1 MIIMM
6 THIETVRLAVHLS
19 RFYYKI
25 SAFTEAGKK
34 LMSRILYILG
44 QMTKKGHMLLGQMT
58 KKGHML
64 NEKKMIKYI
73 RY

>member
-1 MIIMM
+1 MAN
-6 THIETVRLAVHLS
+6 IETVRLAVHLN
-19 RFYYKI
+19 RFDNKI
-25 SAFTEAGKK
+25 WAFTEAGMK
-34 LMSRILYILG
+34 LMSRIFYILG
-44 QMTKKGHMLLGQMT
+44 QMM